1 MIKKIKNLDFVLII
15 TVIILTT
22 IGIILIYTSSQ
33 GKGELWKKQL
43 IWASFSIAL
52 LLSLIFI
59 NIKSLI
65 FYSPILYLLSIL
77 PLLFLLFF
85 GKRIAGAKSWID
97 FGYFSVQPSEFV
109 KITTA
114 LLLAKVISSF
124 EGGALKIKNVLI
136 ISLIIFPPLSFIF
149 LQPDYGTAFTFI
161 SILAASIFIGGLRTS
176 TIVFIIIFLLI
187 GGFFMWEYVL
197 KDYHRARIITLF
209 FPEFDPE
216 GSSYQLIQSKIAIGS
231 GGLSGTGF
239 LKGTQT
245 KAGFLPAS
253 STDFILSSAGEE
265 FGFAGIFIILS
276 LYIILFLRIFKI
288 MRSIEDR
295 GVLIFV
301 FLIFSI
307 IFFQFLLNVSMV
319 LGFFPVIGIPLPFLS
334 YGGSS
339 LLSLYLSTG
348 LILNGKL
355 RGKIE
360 E

>member
-1 MIKKIKNLDFVLII
+1 MIGKLKNIDFILLF
-15 TVIILTT
+15 TVIILTI
-22 IGIILIYTSSQ
+22 IGILLIYSSSQ
-33 GKGELWKKQL
+33 GRGGLWQKQL
-43 IWASFSIAL
+43 IWTIFSIIL
-52 LLSLIFI
+52 LISFFFI

-65 FYSPILYLLSIL
+65 FYSPIFFILSIL
-77 PLLFLLFF
+77 PLVYLLFF

-114 LLLAKVISSF
+114 LLLAKIISDFKGDS
-124 EGGALKIKNVLI
+124 LKIKNVLI
-136 ISLIIFPPLSFIF
+136 ISSVIFFPLFLIS
-149 LQPDYGTAFTFI
+149 LQPDYGTAFTF
-161 SILAASIFIGGLRTS
+161 LALLASSIFIGGIRT
-176 TIVFIIIFLLI
+176 TTLVFIIILILI
-187 GGFFMWEYVL
+187 GGFFTWEYVL
-197 KDYHRARIITLF
+197 KDYHKARIIAIF

-216 GSSYQLIQSKIAIGS
+216 GSSYQLNQSKIALGS
-231 GGLSGTGF
+231 GGLSGAGF

-245 KAGFLPAS
+245 KAGFLPAP

-265 FGFAGIFIILS
+265 FGFLGILTILS
-276 LYIILFLRIFKI
+276 LYTILFLRIFKI
-288 MRSIEDR
+288 MRNMKDR
-295 GVLIFV
+295 SLLIFV

-339 LLSLYLSTG
+339 LLSLYLSIG
-348 LILNGKL
+348 LIMNGKL
-355 RGKIE
+355 RGEIE